1 MGGKYDEDFGEEK
14 KWDHSLNLCFELF
27 DNSCVEKILLI
38 VTVLK
43 THFFRY
49 EEHLYNRPFVENSR
63 NLSDLLNK
71 TDIQRTQFSYPS
83 P

>member
-14 KWDHSLNLCFELF
+14 KWDHILNLCFELF

-43 THFFRY
+43 TLKSMF
-49 EEHLYNRPFVENSR
+49 
-63 NLSDLLNK
+63 SDLRSISI
-71 TDIQRTQFSYPS
+71 TDLLLKIHATSLIY
-83 P
+83 

>member
-14 KWDHSLNLCFELF
+14 KWDHILNLCFELF

-43 THFFRY
+43 TLKSMF
-49 EEHLYNRPFVENSR
+49 
-63 NLSDLLNK
+63 SDLRSISI
-71 TDIQRTQFSYPS
+71 TDLFLKIHATSLIYWTQFSYPS